1 MEVNGVVETFL
12 EESSDLFQQLADILP
27 SLNESGEDEP
37 ESISS
42 LFRLAHTIKGSAGI
56 CYFNQAMGFTHQV
69 EKVSGA
75 EGWLVKPAK
84 ADEFC
89 WRLLDGYSQG
99 HRP

>member
-56 CYFNQAMGFTHQV
+56 CYFNQAMGLPIRLRRYQ
-69 EKVSGA
+69 GPRA
-75 EGWLVKPAK
+75 GW
-84 ADEFC
+84 
-89 WRLLDGYSQG
+89 
-99 HRP
+99 